1 MSLLNR
7 IKVWSVASL
16 SLVMVAVANAETDG
30 AALKQAN
37 YFGALGEALSAAFM
51 WIAFAI
57 SIIVLIGGC
66 VFLIKDYVISKDHEK
81 TFSIGKLVVAMIV
94 AGILAEPTGSYVL
107 GNDLAAGK
115 AGQSAGQIDA
125 GTFKRKTPGS

>member
-1 MSLLNR
+1 MSILNR
-7 IKVWSVASL
+7 AK
-16 SLVMVAVANAETDG
+16 VAVLSAAAFAVTGLALAEDG
-30 AALKQAN
+30 AALSQVS
-37 YFGALGEALSAAFM
+37 YFGALGKALSAAFM

-57 SIIVLIGGC
+57 SVIVLIGGC

-107 GNDLAAGK
+107 GNDIAAGK
-115 AGQSAGQIDA
+115 ATSTKEGLKADN
-125 GTFKRKTPGS
+125 FKRKEG